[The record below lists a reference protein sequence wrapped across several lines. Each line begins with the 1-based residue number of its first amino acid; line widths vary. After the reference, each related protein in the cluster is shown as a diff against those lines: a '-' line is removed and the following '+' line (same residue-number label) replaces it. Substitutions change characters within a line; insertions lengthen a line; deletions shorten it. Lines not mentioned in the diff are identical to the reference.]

1 MKSHEEL
8 FQMLSDYVELYEE
21 EYFILE
27 LGA

>member
-1 MKSHEEL
+1 MKSQEEL
-8 FQMLSDYVELYEE
+8 LQMLSDDVELYEE